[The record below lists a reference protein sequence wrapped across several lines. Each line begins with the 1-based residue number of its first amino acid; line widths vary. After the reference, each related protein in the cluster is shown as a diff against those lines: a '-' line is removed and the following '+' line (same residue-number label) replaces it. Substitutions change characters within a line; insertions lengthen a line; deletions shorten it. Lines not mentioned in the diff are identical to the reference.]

1 MVDFPVEGLDM
12 LPHMDSE
19 KHFPNDFP
27 GVARSKSGDHLYD
40 LYAVCNHLGSM
51 SAGHYIAVC
60 KNPVDGQW
68 HSYDDFRVDRIP
80 QKDIVTKSA
89 YLLFYVRRLSGVS
102 QAAQLFSSSPV
113 SPEHWLFN
121 VPNVSLRSSESS
133 LQDSERNNQTG
144 RFINLIFKFNKID

>member
-51 SAGHYIAVC
+51 SAGHYIAV
-60 KNPVDGQW
+60 
-68 HSYDDFRVDRIP
+68 S
-80 QKDIVTKSA
+80 KSA